1 MTQNDT
7 EMETSPTI
15 IDFPLRGEWVA
26 EATPAQ
32 RVPTH
37 GTDLFGQ
44 RYAYDFVGVEGRSK
58 FLRTQGTARG
68 NSLVPR
74 LCVAW
79 DAANEG
85 KGLCT

>member
-1 MTQNDT
+1 
-7 EMETSPTI
+7 METSPTI

-68 NSLVPR
+68 LEFSGASTSRCLGR
-74 LCVAW
+74 RQ
-79 DAANEG
+79 
-85 KGLCT
+85 